1 MRRIVKLGQ
10 RGLNRVQ
17 ISLEKIE
24 QLCERAG
31 IGYSEAK
38 EILEKVDGDLVEALI
53 YLEEKGS
60 PGPGRFSSWSRDISN
75 QLRRFV
81 AGLHRTR
88 FRVKVKDN
96 TLVELPAT
104 YGVLGAALF
113 PKIAAL
119 GLIGM
124 LFSEGSI
131 EIQGGDGSEAA
142 EDGCLDEDNLDK
154 KGNSGLGS
162 EQA

>member
-1 MRRIVKLGQ
+1 M
-10 RGLNRVQ
+10 Q

-24 QLCERAG
+24 QLRERTG
-31 IGYSEAK
+31 ISYGEAK
-38 EILEKVDGDLVEALI
+38 EILERVDGDLVEALI
-53 YLEEKGS
+53 YLEERDD
-60 PGPGRFSSWSRDISN
+60 PRLDRFSSRCRDYSM
-75 QLRRFV
+75 QLRRFL

-104 YGVLGAALF
+104 FGLLGAALF

-124 LFSEGSI
+124 LFSEGTI
-131 EIQGGDGSEAA
+131 EIKGENGSGAA
-142 EDGCLDEDNLDK
+142 ASGSSDIDKDNLDK
-154 KGNSGLGS
+154 KGNPGLGS